1 MDAQLYV
8 GSLLIAHPALRDP
21 NFKRS
26 IVLIAE
32 HSDNG
37 TVGYVLN
44 RRLEATLDDVLP
56 DEFGS
61 VDIDVPLFWGGPCQT
76 DTLHCLHHLGTSIEG
91 AIELCSGVYWGGKF
105 DTIRELLVNHV
116 AQPDDFRFFVGYAG
130 WANGQLATEL
140 HEQSWLVAEGR
151 EQFVF
156 YGNAKNLW
164 TKAVRSLGV
173 DYTLIANTPEHPSL
187 N

>member
-1 MDAQLYV
+1 MDAQLHA
-8 GSLLIAHPALRDP
+8 GSLLIAHPTLTDP

-26 IVLIAE
+26 LVLIAE

-44 RRLEATLDDVLP
+44 RRLEAMLHDILP

-61 VDIDVPLFWGGPCQT
+61 FDVRVPLFWGGPCQT
-76 DTLHCLHHLGTSIEG
+76 DTLHCLHHLGSVIEG

-105 DTIRELLVNHV
+105 DIIQELLTNHA
-116 AQPDDFRFFVGYAG
+116 AQPDDFRFFIGYAG
-130 WANGQLATEL
+130 WSLGQLSTEL
-140 HEQSWLVAEGR
+140 REESWLLSQGR

-156 YGNAKNLW
+156 DSNTKNLW
-164 TKAVRSLGV
+164 TKAVRSLGAN
-173 DYTLIANTPEHPSL
+173 YTLTANTPEHPSL